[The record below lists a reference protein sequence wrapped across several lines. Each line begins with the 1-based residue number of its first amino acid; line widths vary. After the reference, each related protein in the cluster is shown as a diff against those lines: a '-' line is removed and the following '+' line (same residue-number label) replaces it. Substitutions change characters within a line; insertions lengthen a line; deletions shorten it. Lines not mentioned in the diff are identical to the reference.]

1 MAFWPSSGMVFAETG
16 SSLGGR
22 GGRKPQLLPA
32 ILDSRGRHAHKI
44 KYNRS
49 KQKQTQICDKSAE
62 KFRMTGYELTGLAA
76 QSCLEFIDA
85 DKPMKEDITIGTN
98 TSIE

>member
-1 MAFWPSSGMVFAETG
+1 MRIFFIIIGKNIISDH
-16 SSLGGR
+16 
-22 GGRKPQLLPA
+22 
-32 ILDSRGRHAHKI
+32 I
-44 KYNRS
+44 Y
-49 KQKQTQICDKSAE
+49 CDKSAE